1 MAASA
6 SEAIG
11 ELSARHRYLRDYL
24 IEEVL
29 SRLDPPTLE
38 FLERCSILERLSS
51 NWLDLNTF
59 HTSLGL
65 PHALLARGR
74 EAEALEALRSAEQ
87 LAAGPLPPTT
97 SLDWWKPIGCW
108 CCFGVGGFKRL
119 AHA

>member
-38 FLERCSILERLSS
+38 FLER
-51 NWLDLNTF
+51 
-59 HTSLGL
+59 
-65 PHALLARGR
+65 
-74 EAEALEALRSAEQ
+74 
-87 LAAGPLPPTT
+87 
-97 SLDWWKPIGCW
+97 
-108 CCFGVGGFKRL
+108 
-119 AHA
+119 